1 MFQIIY
7 IYIFSRENINVLLC
21 QNNFVLKY
29 IFHIKLVS
37 FFLLLLLLY
46 VDNINYSENNIIKK
60 KKKKKKKKELF

>member
-1 MFQIIY
+1 MYFLP
-7 IYIFSRENINVLLC
+7 RKINVLLC

-37 FFLLLLLLY
+37 FFLLLY

>member
-1 MFQIIY
+1 MYFLP
-7 IYIFSRENINVLLC
+7 RKINVLLC

-37 FFLLLLLLY
+37 FFLLLLY